1 MIVNG
6 LQKIFVK
13 FVLAEDLSKRIFPS
27 SLVTF
32 VDMDRVY
39 WKKMPIAVAGAALL
53 LLTALVC
60 AWLLGRNADA
70 GQAPA
75 DHFAEKVNLAL
86 RRTGHYLLA
95 ETGDK
100 RSHIAAVRQKD
111 ADTWLLQLEHSFNY
125 DRLPVLLQQSLE
137 IHGIQENYD
146 VAVVNCLDGALQLG
160 YNFLDFKQNN
170 GAPCGGREMPLDCY
184 NLEVHFIKAMPP
196 KSEKNVLGW
205 IVAVTGVLTG
215 IFLVARNR
223 RKIQPN
229 AVQETGMALSN
240 QVLFGN
246 SRLDIGNQTLISGNS
261 RHTLTYREA
270 KLLHLFASHP
280 NQLLERDFILQSV
293 WEDEGIIVGRSV
305 DVFVSRLRKLL
316 RDDAG
321 LRIVAVHGVG
331 YRLET
336 DNASLT

>member
-95 ETGDK
+95 EAGDK

-146 VAVVNCLDGALQLG
+146 VAVVNCLDGDLQLG

>member
-86 RRTGHYLLA
+86 RRTGHYLLVEA
-95 ETGDK
+95 GDK

>member
-1 MIVNG
+1 MIVNV
-6 LQKIFVK
+6 LQRIYVK
-13 FVLAEDLSKRIFPS
+13 FMLAEYLSKRIIPS
-27 SLVTF
+27 GLVTF
-32 VDMDRVY
+32 VDMDRVT
-39 WKKMPIAVAGAALL
+39 WKKTPNAVAGAALL
-53 LLTALVC
+53 LLAALIC
-60 AWLLGRNADA
+60 AWLLGRNAYA
-70 GQAPA
+70 GQAPV
-75 DHFAEKVNLAL
+75 DHFSEKVNLAL

-95 ETGDK
+95 ETGDTSS
-100 RSHIAAVRQKD
+100 RIAAVRQKD
-111 ADTWLLQLEHSFNY
+111 ANTWLLQLEHSFNY

-137 IHGIQENYD
+137 IHGIRENYD

-170 GAPCGGREMPLDCY
+170 GAPCGGREMLLDCY
-184 NLEVHFIKAMPP
+184 NLEVHFVKTTPP
-196 KSEKNVLGW
+196 KSEKHVLGW
-205 IVAVTGVLTG
+205 IVAVAGLLTG

-229 AVQETGMALSN
+229 VVPETEMAFSG

-246 SRLDIGNQTLISGNS
+246 SRLDPGNQTLISGAS
-261 RHTLTYREA
+261 HHTLTYREA

-316 RDDAG
+316 RDDPG
-321 LRIVAVHGVG
+321 VRIVAVHGVG
-331 YRLET
+331 YRMET
-336 DNASLT
+336 